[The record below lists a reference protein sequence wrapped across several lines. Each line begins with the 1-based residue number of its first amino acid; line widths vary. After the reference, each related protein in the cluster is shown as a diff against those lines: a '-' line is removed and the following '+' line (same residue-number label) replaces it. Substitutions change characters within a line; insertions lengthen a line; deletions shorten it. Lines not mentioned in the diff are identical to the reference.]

1 MRVAIVTGAGSGI
14 GLETVRKLTEAGIAV
29 LGVGRDTAKLAALTE
44 AVTDPALLNTLS
56 VDLTDDDA
64 PRRVVAAAIGRWGR
78 IDHLI
83 NNAGVGRPTPVGET
97 DDATLDYVLALMLR
111 APFRLMREALPH
123 LGEGSSIVNVTS
135 TFAVVGGLRGGPY
148 SAAKAGLTGLTLH
161 MAAHYGARG
170 IRCNAVAPGVVP
182 TPMTEGRLDDPAFV
196 RMNVHMTPYP
206 RLGRAE
212 DVANVIAFLCSPASE
227 MINGQ
232 TILVDG
238 GWATTKYLSETG
250 LKSDWVMPAQ
260 DPNPPPSG
268 QGSARLRARRVR
280 ARPDG

>member
-1 MRVAIVTGAGSGI
+1 MDIFYTQANEKAKGGDMRVAIVTGAGSGI
-14 GLETVRKLTEAGIAV
+14 GLETVRKLTEAGTAV
-29 LGVGRDTAKLAALTE
+29 LGVGRDTAKLAAL
-44 AVTDPALLNTLS
+44 ADVAADPALVATFAA
-56 VDLTDDDA
+56 DLTEDDA
-64 PRRVVAAAIGRWGR
+64 PRRIVEAAMARWGR
-78 IDHLI
+78 IDHLV
-83 NNAGVGRPTPVGET
+83 NNAGIGRPTPVGET

-123 LGEGSSIVNVTS
+123 LKDGASIVNVTS

-182 TPMTEGRLDDPAFV
+182 TPMTEGRLDDPGFIK
-196 RMNVHMTPYP
+196 MNVHMTPYP

-212 DVANVIAFLCSPASE
+212 DIANVIAFLCSPASE

-250 LKSDWVMPAQ
+250 LKSDWVMP
-260 DPNPPPSG
+260 PEG
-268 QGSARLRARRVR
+268 
-280 ARPDG
+280 

>member
-1 MRVAIVTGAGSGI
+1 MDIFYTQANEKAKGGDMRVAIVTGAGSGI
-14 GLETVRKLTEAGIAV
+14 GLETVRKLTEAGTAV
-29 LGVGRDTAKLAALTE
+29 LGVGRDTAKLAAL
-44 AVTDPALLNTLS
+44 ADVAADPALVATFAA
-56 VDLTDDDA
+56 DLTEDDA
-64 PRRVVAAAIGRWGR
+64 PRRIVEAAMARWGR
-78 IDHLI
+78 IDHLV
-83 NNAGVGRPTPVGET
+83 NNAGIGRPTPVGET

-123 LGEGSSIVNVTS
+123 LKDGASIVNLTS

-182 TPMTEGRLDDPAFV
+182 TPMTEGRLDDPGFIK
-196 RMNVHMTPYP
+196 MNVHMTPYP

-212 DVANVIAFLCSPASE
+212 DIANVIAFLCSPASE

-250 LKSDWVMPAQ
+250 LKSDWVMP
-260 DPNPPPSG
+260 PEG
-268 QGSARLRARRVR
+268 
-280 ARPDG
+280 

>member
-29 LGVGRDTAKLAALTE
+29 LGVGRDEAKLAALTDVV
-44 AVTDPALLNTLS
+44 ADPALLTTLS
-56 VDLTDDDA
+56 VDLTKDDA
-64 PRRVVAAAIGRWGR
+64 PRRVVDAAIDRWGR
-78 IDHLI
+78 VDHVV
-83 NNAGVGRPTPVGET
+83 NNAGIGRPTPVGDT
-97 DDATLDYVLALMLR
+97 DDATLDYVLSLMLR

-123 LGEGSSIVNVTS
+123 LKEGASIVNVTS

-182 TPMTEGRLDDPAFV
+182 TPMTEGRLDDPGFIK
-196 RMNVHMTPYP
+196 MNVHMTPYP

-212 DVANVIAFLCSPASE
+212 DIANVIAFLCSPASE

-250 LKSDWVMPAQ
+250 LKSDWVMP
-260 DPNPPPSG
+260 PEG
-268 QGSARLRARRVR
+268 
-280 ARPDG
+280 